1 MLPGDMNAT
10 AEYCVSFVGGKK
22 CEVSDANDN
31 GNRFGEFLIE
41 KELALL
47 NTWFEHRKL
56 HKDTW
61 YSNVGNCSKTLDY
74 ISMSKWLTH
83 YTQDCRVRTSY
94 TFNKS
99 DHRLL
104 LCRMKTPRRKR
115 DRNRFIKNQKKKER
129 FDIGSLKDEYVKSNF
144 FNKVDQLCNLIDTPI

>member
-1 MLPGDMNAT
+1 
-10 AEYCVSFVGGKK
+10 
-22 CEVSDANDN
+22 
-31 GNRFGEFLIE
+31 
-41 KELALL
+41 
-47 NTWFEHRKL
+47 
-56 HKDTW
+56 
-61 YSNVGNCSKTLDY
+61 
-74 ISMSKWLTH
+74 MSKWLTQ

-115 DRNRFIKNQKKKER
+115 DQNRFIKNQKKKER

-144 FNKVDQLCNLIDTPI
+144 VNKVDQLCNLIYTPHITVKKCGILTKILEDAAKQTLPNAIKTVECRIWDNDEILKVCAVNVIL